1 VNDAKNAFRAGLVI
15 VAGIACAIFFFAS
28 SSKSTL
34 DASNS
39 VGYFAYLT
47 DASGINAK
55 SLITVAGLQ
64 VEIDPTKRA
73 WSGGI
78 YDERGRAWLANLEGD
93 DAARAAFR
101 LGEWN
106 RYEIRAEGN
115 RIRLILNGVTTVDYT
130 EADPTI
136 EQEGL
141 IGLQI
146 HGKCKAEVAFRNIS
160 IEELPKELP
169 AN

>member
-1 VNDAKNAFRAGLVI
+1 MNDAKNAFRAGLVI

-64 VEIDPTKRA
+64 VGEIADI
-73 WSGGI
+73 G
-78 YDERGRAWLANLEGD
+78 ER
-93 DAARAAFR
+93 
-101 LGEWN
+101 
-106 RYEIRAEGN
+106 
-115 RIRLILNGVTTVDYT
+115 
-130 EADPTI
+130 
-136 EQEGL
+136 
-141 IGLQI
+141 
-146 HGKCKAEVAFRNIS
+146 
-160 IEELPKELP
+160 
-169 AN
+169 